1 MKKEANAW
9 KDALIAQT
17 EKYNELVDMIQQ
29 AKKALEM
36 EQYANNALTFAT
48 QPSPRPQIASRPQL
62 SQAHHDANA
71 NNDILLAN
79 IMEKAREATQAKTRF
94 DKMNEK
100 NDDLLASVAAKA
112 KQEKDEVDLA
122 EEEAVDKS
130 SSIQVPP
137 LNAMSFATQYK
148 VALWIKENG
157 GITYDQ
163 YDNELEESIKDPTIE
178 ELTSYYYEQQKVL
191 RGEELDSGFAWMK
204 SLKDNLWAGL
214 QPDPVAPISQ
224 PHHNDRNDDML
235 AHVAQKAQEDEVVKP
250 KKKQLWIPP
259 LSTMTF
265 MTQYKVAMWLKDNDE
280 LTLEQLN
287 NVESA
292 IADPTLAQI
301 TEYYYNQQKVLN
313 REPLGKENAWMKKLR
328 KTLWKGLKPDP
339 TPQN

>member
-1 MKKEANAW
+1 MG
-9 KDALIAQT
+9 
-17 EKYNELVDMIQQ
+17 
-29 AKKALEM
+29 
-36 EQYANNALTFAT
+36 
-48 QPSPRPQIASRPQL
+48 RPQL
-62 SQAHHDANA
+62 TQAHHDANA
-71 NNDILLAN
+71 NNDILLAK
-79 IMEKAREATQAKTRF
+79 IMQKAREATQAKTQFER
-94 DKMNEK
+94 MNK
-100 NDDLLASVAAKA
+100 NNDDLLASVAAKA
-112 KQEKDEVDLA
+112 QEKDEVDVA
-122 EEEAVDKS
+122 EEESVDKS
-130 SSIQVPP
+130 SKIQVPP

-163 YDNELEESIKDPTIE
+163 YENELEAIPDPTIE

-191 RGEELDSGFAWMK
+191 RGDELDEGFAWMED
-204 SLKDNLWAGL
+204 LKDTLWSGL
-214 QPDPVAPISQ
+214 QADPVAPISQ

-235 AHVAQKAQEDEVVKP
+235 AQVAEDAQVNKVEKP

-265 MTQYKVAMWLKDNDE
+265 MTQFKVAMWLKDHDE

-287 NVESA
+287 NIEQAV
-292 IADPTLAQI
+292 ADPTLAEI

-313 REPLGKENAWMKKLR
+313 RKPIGKENAWMKKLR